1 MSCVVLGKFPNLH
14 YIYLSS
20 DGMLMVP
27 HRTEMVQDELSATWQ
42 APNTLPEGQKHMR
55 MEEKPRTVF
64 SFPCQIRCALYGTN
78 PKSQ

>member
-42 APNTLPEGQKHMR
+42 APNTLPEGQKHMYTYAWR
-55 MEEKPRTVF
+55 KTMDGLQLSVSDKMCT
-64 SFPCQIRCALYGTN
+64 LWD
-78 PKSQ
+78 

>member
-14 YIYLSS
+14 YIYLST

-42 APNTLPEGQKHMR
+42 APNPLPEGQKHMR
-55 MEEKPRTVF
+55 ME
-64 SFPCQIRCALYGTN
+64 
-78 PKSQ
+78 KSHGRSWAFRVR

>member
-42 APNTLPEGQKHMR
+42 APNTLPEGQKHMH
-55 MEEKPRTVF
+55 MEKNLGGPQLSVSDKMCT
-64 SFPCQIRCALYGTN
+64 LWD
-78 PKSQ
+78 